1 MVSRISSNSESS
13 FVGAEVAVTCL
24 NRNSRWL
31 ISLKYLRMVI
41 KINLTISSLIKN
53 LRHSLP
59 SLRANRSSS
68 GAQDMT

>member
-53 LRHSLP
+53 FE
-59 SLRANRSSS
+59 
-68 GAQDMT
+68 T